1 MDNFLSQ
8 QIQQRSSA
16 VGRLQDLIT
25 SNKNMF
31 TEEWRENA
39 QKDFQEGLDKY
50 NTQLQN
56 AVGKE
61 IANKSEAVGILAGTP
76 AFYSIGTGA
85 YKNLLSKEGKESF
98 DNIARNMAKNAEPA
112 KKLVSEALG
121 EAKEG
126 LGKISQKANQMLG
139 RASEKISDW
148 TDVGDN
154 ALLQRES
161 ATAREQIMGDPENPL
176 VTDPTMSAE
185 EALGNVRSLPTATSN
200 SQTAE
205 AEAAGRSNLTENI
218 SAEAAGEIEG
228 TTTAEAATL
237 AGDVAP
243 AVTSGLADEITAGLL
258 AAAPEAGPGAVLLG
272 GLAGLVGVGA
282 GLATL
287 FAHHTHKPKQ
297 FVEQNLSTPAIAS
310 RYDITKTILPSVS
323 KTLGTGGTMQ
333 F

>member
-25 SNKNMF
+25 SNKNIF

-98 DNIARNMAKNAEPA
+98 DNIARNIA
-112 KKLVSEALG
+112 KKGEPIKNIFSKQKPDMGIPKQVEATTAEQANEDLSLIPPESRVSE
-121 EAKEG
+121 EG
-126 LGKISQKANQMLG
+126 LNQ
-139 RASEKISDW
+139 AIF
-148 TDVGDN
+148 TD
-154 ALLQRES
+154 
-161 ATAREQIMGDPENPL
+161 
-176 VTDPTMSAE
+176 E
-185 EALGNVRSLPTATSN
+185 EGIGNVKSLPTATSN

-243 AVTSGLADEITAGLL
+243 AVTSSLADEITAGLL

>member
-98 DNIARNMAKNAEPA
+98 DNIARNMAKNAEPIKKIFSKQKPDMGVPKQVEATTA
-112 KKLVSEALG
+112 KQANEDLSLIPPESRVSE
-121 EAKEG
+121 EG
-126 LGKISQKANQMLG
+126 LNQ
-139 RASEKISDW
+139 AIF
-148 TDVGDN
+148 TD
-154 ALLQRES
+154 
-161 ATAREQIMGDPENPL
+161 
-176 VTDPTMSAE
+176 E
-185 EALGNVRSLPTATSN
+185 EGIGNVKSLPTATSN

-228 TTTAEAATL
+228 TTTAEAA
-237 AGDVAP
+237 
-243 AVTSGLADEITAGLL
+243 TSGLADEITAGLL